1 MLAEMRSP
9 RRILAVL
16 ERAVPVREGER
27 CGVALGYRA
36 ALRSQPELPILDY
49 ADLRP
54 GGDVGAALG
63 LARLLRLLREA
74 RLSAAGEWL
83 GRPEAAAQR
92 LTGAIGKQF
101 RVEVVPRSCVHFEA
115 WTEDGAIA
123 VADVSEVSAD
133 EGAFFVRRLAPH
145 PPLRLER
152 SQVVR
157 RHTTLERWL
166 QVQSVARKP
175 A

>member
-1 MLAEMRSP
+1 MLAEMRST

-16 ERAVPVREGER
+16 ESALALREPDR
-27 CGVALGYRA
+27 CGVALEFRA
-36 ALRSQPELPILDY
+36 SLRRANDLPILDF

-54 GGDVGAALG
+54 GGDVGSALG

-74 RLSAAGEWL
+74 RLSATGDWL
-83 GRPEAAAQR
+83 GEPEAAAMR
-92 LTGAIGKQF
+92 LAGAIGKEF
-101 RVEVVPRSCVHFEA
+101 RLEVVPRSRVHFEA
-115 WTEDGAIA
+115 WTEDGEIA

-133 EGAFFVRRLAPH
+133 ESAFLVRRIAPH
-145 PPLRLER
+145 PPLRLDR
-152 SQVVR
+152 ARVVR

-166 QVQSVARKP
+166 EVQSIARKP